1 MCCLEARI
9 KCQLARLLISPVPS
23 LVCPPHLWTAAT
35 EGIRLEKGPARDAL
49 LSLAGLQGQA
59 WDRTHFTD
67 EESAQGSRVPASC
80 PRSRGGEPLLF
91 LKCPAASRSLE
102 YQRPLPG
109 SSGSHQHR
117 EDFHSLQG
125 RASAPGSAGAAAG
138 APAPVPASPLDACRA
153 REPRRHTGGTPPG
166 APTSWLVEERDRPV
180 SVWGERAPSWRSR
193 LDRLRG
199 PLPGG
204 SLSTPTAELGKA
216 PMRSDT
222 PCQCLPAPPQ
232 HPHLHCR
239 QGARPARVTQR
250 RRSPFPRALPMP
262 AQAGSLP
269 AAIWALQPFPDF
281 DPQGVS

>member
-67 EESAQGSRVPASC
+67 EESARGSRVPASC

-138 APAPVPASPLDACRA
+138 APAPVPASRLDACRA

-166 APTSWLVEERDRPV
+166 ALMSWLMEERDRPV

-199 PLPGG
+199 LLPGG
-204 SLSTPTAELGKA
+204 SLSTPTAELGKGPDAVRHPLSVSPSSPSA
-216 PMRSDT
+216 PT
-222 PCQCLPAPPQ
+222 P
-232 HPHLHCR
+232 
-239 QGARPARVTQR
+239 
-250 RRSPFPRALPMP
+250 ALR
-262 AQAGSLP
+262 AGSLASQSHP
-269 AAIWALQPFPDF
+269 APAEPL
-281 DPQGVS
+281 PQGAAHAGQGGQSSCWPSGPYSRFLTSTLRV